1 MERKDLIEAA
11 VETIIN
17 DCRVGDFTAIYEL
30 LDRVPE
36 DVLANFLPEE
46 KLMEIKEA
54 QASLILNK
62 IYAGQTKGAGLAGC
76 DNFHR
81 SY

>member
-54 QASLILNK
+54 
-62 IYAGQTKGAGLAGC
+62 
-76 DNFHR
+76 
-81 SY
+81 